1 MYQEGEVLAGKYR
14 VEKLLGQGG
23 MGVVVAARH
32 LQLQERVAVKLML
45 TDDTNEEAVE
55 RFVREARAA
64 ARIES
69 DHVAHV
75 SDVGVL
81 TDGRAYL
88 VMEYLDGQ
96 DLSQLLE
103 SRGRLPA
110 AEAVDYLLQACE
122 AIAEAHSLGI
132 VHRDLKPSNLFLT
145 RRRDRTP
152 HVKVLDFGISKMGT
166 PSMAHIP
173 ITSTSALMGSP
184 LYMSP
189 EQMTSTKD
197 VDARSDIWAL
207 GVVLY
212 ELLAALAPFD
222 GESLPQVCARVM
234 QEQPASLAAVVPGL
248 PAGLAAIVNRCLEK
262 RPDARYQSL
271 AELAL
276 ALAPFGTLDSFQSVE
291 RIQRLLGAPDFLLL
305 APDQSVLTSAPTR
318 GPTAAPSA
326 VSMMGTQTNWGDP
339 QIPGLQRSKLPW
351 LLSALAVVVL
361 GGAGVF
367 VKEAR
372 DQSRLS
378 SAAPPPGRAVAE
390 ASSTSPGTTAAQVLV
405 SEPASSAGTSSAT
418 VATPATATP
427 SVAISLNAP
436 TAKPVAKAR
445 PVQASTLESVPP
457 PVLVSQPGVA
467 VPPPVLVS
475 APPFNEAP
483 VSNAPPAAVP
493 RSRF

>member
-1 MYQEGEVLAGKYR
+1 MYQEGEVIAGKYR

-45 TDDTNEEAVE
+45 TDDSNEEAAE

-75 SDVGVL
+75 SDVGV
-81 TDGRAYL
+81 TADGRAYL

-96 DLSQLLE
+96 DLSQLLT

-166 PSMAHIP
+166 PSMAQIS
-173 ITSTSALMGSP
+173 ITNTAALMGSP

-212 ELLAALAPFD
+212 ELLSGRAPFD
-222 GESLPQVCARVM
+222 GETLPQVCSRVM
-234 QEQPASLAAVVPGL
+234 QEQPPPLIVPELPVGL
-248 PAGLAAIVNRCLEK
+248 PVVVTKCLEK
-262 RPDARYQSL
+262 RPEARYQSL

-291 RIQRLLGAPDFLLL
+291 RIQRLLGEPDFLLL
-305 APDQSVLTSAPTR
+305 APNQTSPTPR
-318 GPTAAPSA
+318 QERTVAGTAHALQ
-326 VSMMGTQTNWGDP
+326 TQTSWADP
-339 QIPGLQRSKLPW
+339 QIPAPNPSRLPW
-351 LLSALAVVVL
+351 MFGAFAAVVVL
-361 GGAGVF
+361 GAAGVWVKGAGD
-367 VKEAR
+367 R
-372 DQSRLS
+372 
-378 SAAPPPGRAVAE
+378 SASASGRASQGAAQTSGRPLTTSAPPLPSALPSAE
-390 ASSTSPGTTAAQVLV
+390 PS
-405 SEPASSAGTSSAT
+405 
-418 VATPATATP
+418 P
-427 SVAISLNAP
+427 SVAPRLLP
-436 TAKPVAKAR
+436 TAAVIAAKPPLKLVSPSKVAPAVVASPPRAVPLPEPVAA
-445 PVQASTLESVPP
+445 PSP
-457 PVLVSQPGVA
+457 PVV
-467 VPPPVLVS
+467 VPS
-475 APPFNEAP
+475 APVDDEPAP
-483 VSNAPPAAVP
+483 ETPSTAKP